1 MAKEQKK
8 KRAKE
13 NRRMKYE
20 QIKNIN
26 KEIKNYNME
35 LNRNSERHNN
45 QNENSLEHFK

>member
-20 QIKNIN
+20 QIKNGLREQ
-26 KEIKNYNME
+26 K
-35 LNRNSERHNN
+35 
-45 QNENSLEHFK
+45 